1 MYKIYIKETLL
12 ILIDSVDLEK
22 TKLKMGDELVAK
34 YSGKKKYLLNFIDKA
49 EKDSKCKC
57 IIIHS
62 SDFKKLWKDFKALFK
77 IEKAAGGLVLN
88 KSKEALLIFRR
99 GHWDLPKGKIE
110 PDEKKMVAAVR
121 EVEEETGASD
131 LYVEGKLAT
140 TYHTYKYKINKRVL
154 KKTYWYLMHT
164 NTKHLEPQAEED
176 IELAEWRDLDAFLA
190 DKDLIVYEN
199 IRELISYYVNAVRV

>member
-12 ILIDSVDLEK
+12 ILVDTKDLEN
-22 TKLKMGDELVAK
+22 TKKKMGDELVAK

-49 EKDSKCKC
+49 EKDSKCNC

-62 SDFKKLWKDFKALFK
+62 SDFKKLWKDLKSLFK
-77 IEKAAGGLVLN
+77 IEKAAGGLVMN
-88 KSKEALLIFRR
+88 KDKDALLIFRR
-99 GHWDLPKGKIE
+99 GFWDLPKGKIE
-110 PDEKKMVAAVR
+110 KGEKKMVAAVR

-131 LYVEGKLAT
+131 LFIEGKLAT

-164 NTKHLEPQAEED
+164 KTEELQPQAEED
-176 IELAEWRDLDAFLA
+176 IELAEWRNLDEFLNT
-190 DKDLIVYEN
+190 KDLVVHEN
-199 IRELISYYVNAVRV
+199 IRELISYYINAVRV